1 MIEARLYMLQ
11 RLSAVVMAPLVVV
24 HLITIF
30 YAIRGGLTAEEIL
43 SRTSGFSVWTIFY
56 VIFVLAVAVHA
67 PLGLRKI
74 LIEWG
79 RLSRPLAGWI
89 ALGLGGVLAVL
100 GLRAVWAV
108 TGSLTGAG
116 L

>member
-11 RLSAVVMAPLVVV
+11 RLSAVIMAPLVII
-24 HLITIF
+24 HLMTIF

-43 SRTSGFSVWTIFY
+43 SRTSGFSLWTVFY
-56 VIFVLAVAVHA
+56 VIFVLAVAIHA

-74 LIEWG
+74 LVEWG
-79 RLSRPLAGWI
+79 RLSRSLASRI

-108 TGSLTGAG
+108 TGAG

>member
-11 RLSAVVMAPLVVV
+11 RLSAVIMAPLVIV
-24 HLITIF
+24 HLMTIF

-43 SRTSGFSVWTIFY
+43 SRTSGLSVWTIFY

-79 RLSRPLAGWI
+79 RFSRPLAGRI
-89 ALGLGGVLAVL
+89 AFGLGGVLAVL

-108 TGSLTGAG
+108 TGAG
-116 L
+116 IGS

>member
-11 RLSAVVMAPLVVV
+11 RLSAVIMAPLVIV
-24 HLITIF
+24 HLMTIF

-43 SRTSGFSVWTIFY
+43 SRTSGLSVWTIFY

-74 LIEWG
+74 LMNGDASQG
-79 RLSRPLAGWI
+79 RWPD
-89 ALGLGGVLAVL
+89 GLPSALAVFWL
-100 GLRAVWAV
+100 CLVCGQSGR
-108 TGSLTGAG
+108 
-116 L
+116 